1 MSAGARF
8 KERHPMSQKRIRR
21 VPVKQLT
28 TEEGSDELVA
38 SQEMQP
44 YVRLAMAALKG
55 ADLKSVLEQIHEL
68 PLEKRYVWRVASAL
82 KWGFA
87 DFDSSN
93 VVADRET
100 LSPED
105 LAKLGDL
112 LRLRPIQFC
121 LFLTALL
128 GFEPMERL
136 LTEAIGCARKQQG

>member
-8 KERHPMSQKRIRR
+8 EERQPMSQKKIRR
-21 VPVKQLT
+21 VPVKQLI
-28 TEEGSDELVA
+28 TEEGSDDLVH
-38 SQEMQP
+38 SPEMQP

-105 LAKLGDL
+105 LATFPLKIQKLKKV
-112 LRLRPIQFC
+112 P
-121 LFLTALL
+121 
-128 GFEPMERL
+128 
-136 LTEAIGCARKQQG
+136 